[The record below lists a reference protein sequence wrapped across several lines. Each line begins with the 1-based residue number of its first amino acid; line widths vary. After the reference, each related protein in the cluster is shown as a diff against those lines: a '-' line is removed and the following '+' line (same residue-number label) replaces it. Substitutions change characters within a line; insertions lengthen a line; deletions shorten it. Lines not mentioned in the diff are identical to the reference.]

1 MEKKSFNLHF
11 LLAYSKILLYFC
23 RRFLNLI
30 GLKTKNDVKS
40 MSNIRFEAL
49 KTAFEHKPTAVEM
62 PEGKV
67 KDYFAQDVF
76 TREKMKEY
84 IAQEVL
90 DQLFDDVDNG
100 RTIHRDIANVVAIGI
115 RKWAMD
121 HGATHFTHWFQPLTG
136 GTAEKH
142 DAFFTLKNGAL
153 MEEFSGDSLY
163 QQEPDASSFPS
174 GGIRNTFEA
183 RGYSAWDPSSPV
195 FLIGDTLCI
204 PTVFVAYTGEALD
217 YKTPLIRSTAALCH
231 AAREVCAYFD
241 KQVKHVHANLG
252 WEQEYFLVD
261 ESLYTAR
268 PDLLLTGRTL
278 MGHNSAKSQQ
288 LEDHYFGA
296 IPARVLAFMRELEYE
311 ALKAGIPVKT
321 RHNEVAPNQF
331 EMAPIFEDVNL
342 ANDHNLLVM
351 SIMERVAEK
360 HHFRVLLHEKPYAGV
375 NGSGKHCNWSMST
388 NTGVNLLAP
397 GKNPYQ
403 NLQFITFLVNVL
415 MAVQRHNGLLKASIV
430 SATNEH
436 RLGANEAPPAIISV
450 FLGKQISAVL
460 DKLEQAKAEEAI
472 IINAKKEMKLGVANI
487 PEILLDNTDRNRTS
501 PFAFTGNRFEFRAVG
516 SSANC
521 GAAMLALNAAVA
533 EQLML
538 FKNEVDARIEKG
550 EAKERVLFDVI
561 KKYIMACKAIR
572 FDGNGYSDEWKAEA
586 AKRGLDCE
594 TSVPKIIDNYVLPS
608 SIQMFEKT
616 GVLSAA
622 ELHSRSEV
630 KWETYVKK
638 LQIESRVMGDLV
650 VNHVLPAAKR
660 YQTMLLQNVLAVKQV
675 FSADE
680 TASLN
685 AMDYSIIKQIEEH
698 SGAIL
703 EGVEHMTDARHK
715 ANRQVDERSK
725 AIAYHDNVLPLMA
738 EIRAHADAL
747 ELIVDDEMWT
757 LPKYRELMFIH

>member
-1 MEKKSFNLHF
+1 
-11 LLAYSKILLYFC
+11 
-23 RRFLNLI
+23 
-30 GLKTKNDVKS
+30 

-49 KTAFEHKPTAVEM
+49 KNAFEHKPTAVEM

-608 SIQMFEKT
+608 SIQMFETT

-738 EIRAHADAL
+738 EIRTHADAL

>member
-1 MEKKSFNLHF
+1 MN
-11 LLAYSKILLYFC
+11 
-23 RRFLNLI
+23 
-30 GLKTKNDVKS
+30 
-40 MSNIRFEAL
+40 NIRFEAL

-430 SATNEH
+430 SATNEP

-594 TSVPKIIDNYVLPS
+594 TSVAKIIDIYVLPS
-608 SIQMFEKT
+608 SIQMVEKT
-616 GVLSAA
+616 GVTSAA
-622 ELHSRSEV
+622 QLHSRSEV

>member
-1 MEKKSFNLHF
+1 
-11 LLAYSKILLYFC
+11 
-23 RRFLNLI
+23 
-30 GLKTKNDVKS
+30 

-49 KTAFEHKPTAVEM
+49 KTAFGHKPTEVEM

-67 KDYFAQDVF
+67 KNYFAQDVF

-342 ANDHNLLVM
+342 ANDHNLLIM

-608 SIQMFEKT
+608 SIQMFETT

>member
-1 MEKKSFNLHF
+1 
-11 LLAYSKILLYFC
+11 
-23 RRFLNLI
+23 
-30 GLKTKNDVKS
+30 

-351 SIMERVAEK
+351 SIMERVAGK

-397 GKNPYQ
+397 GKYPYQ

>member
-1 MEKKSFNLHF
+1 MN
-11 LLAYSKILLYFC
+11 
-23 RRFLNLI
+23 
-30 GLKTKNDVKS
+30 
-40 MSNIRFEAL
+40 NIRFEAL

-204 PTVFVAYTGEALD
+204 PTVCVAYTGEALD

>member
-11 LLAYSKILLYFC
+11 LLANSKILLYFC
-23 RRFLNLI
+23 RRFINLI
-30 GLKTKNDVKS
+30 GLKTKNNVKS

-49 KTAFEHKPTAVEM
+49 KTAFEHKPTAVDM

-217 YKTPLIRSTAALCH
+217 YKTPLIRSTATLCH

-608 SIQMFEKT
+608 SIQMFETT

-738 EIRAHADAL
+738 EIRTHADAL

>member
-1 MEKKSFNLHF
+1 
-11 LLAYSKILLYFC
+11 
-23 RRFLNLI
+23 
-30 GLKTKNDVKS
+30 
-40 MSNIRFEAL
+40 MSNVRFDAL
-49 KTAFEHKPTAVEM
+49 RMAFSHTPSDVTV

-76 TREKMKEY
+76 TRERMKEY

-100 RTIHRDIANVVAIGI
+100 RTIHRDIAGSVAIGI
-115 RKWAMD
+115 RKWAIE

-217 YKTPLIRSTAALCH
+217 YKTPLIRSTASLCH

-261 ESLYTAR
+261 EALYSAR
-268 PDLLLTGRTL
+268 PDLMLTGRTL

-311 ALKAGIPVKT
+311 ALKAGIPVRT

-342 ANDHNLLVM
+342 ANDHNLLIM
-351 SIMERVAEK
+351 SIMERVAQR

-375 NGSGKHCNWSMST
+375 NGSGKHCNWSLQT
-388 NTGVNLLAP
+388 NTGINLLAP

-403 NLQFITFLVNVL
+403 NLQFVTFLVNVL

-450 FLGKQISAVL
+450 FLGKQITAVL
-460 DKLEQAKAEEAI
+460 DKLEHAKAEEAI

-538 FKNEVDARIEKG
+538 FKAEVDKRIENG
-550 EAKERVLFDVI
+550 EPKERVLFDVI
-561 KKYIMACKAIR
+561 KKYIVACKAIR
-572 FDGNGYSDEWKAEA
+572 FDGNGYSEEWKEEA

-594 TSVPKIIDNYVLPS
+594 TSVPVVIDRYLAPD
-608 SIQMFEKT
+608 SIKMFETT
-616 GVLSAA
+616 GVLSEA

-630 KWETYVKK
+630 KWETYSKK
-638 LQIESRVMGDLV
+638 LQIESRVLGDLV

-685 AMDYSIIKQIEEH
+685 EMDYSIIRQIEHH

-703 EGVEHMTDARHK
+703 EGVEAMTEARHK
-715 ANRQVDERSK
+715 ANRQPDERSK
-725 AIAYHDNVLPLMA
+725 AIAYHDTVLPLMA
-738 EIRAHADAL
+738 EIRSHADAL

-757 LPKYRELMFIH
+757 LPKYRELLFIH

>member
-1 MEKKSFNLHF
+1 
-11 LLAYSKILLYFC
+11 
-23 RRFLNLI
+23 
-30 GLKTKNDVKS
+30 
-40 MSNIRFEAL
+40 MSNLRFEAL
-49 KTAFEHKPTAVEM
+49 KTAFGHKTTAVEM

-572 FDGNGYSDEWKAEA
+572 FDGNGYSEEWKAEA

-608 SIQMFEKT
+608 SIQMFETT

>member
-1 MEKKSFNLHF
+1 
-11 LLAYSKILLYFC
+11 
-23 RRFLNLI
+23 
-30 GLKTKNDVKS
+30 

-90 DQLFDDVDNG
+90 DQLFDDVDHG

-738 EIRAHADAL
+738 EIRTHADAL

>member
-1 MEKKSFNLHF
+1 M
-11 LLAYSKILLYFC
+11 
-23 RRFLNLI
+23 
-30 GLKTKNDVKS
+30 G
-40 MSNIRFEAL
+40 NIRFEAL
-49 KTAFEHKPTAVEM
+49 KSAFKHKPADLEV

-67 KDYFAQDVF
+67 KDYFATDVF

-115 RKWAMD
+115 RKWAIE

-142 DAFFTLKNGAL
+142 DAFFTLDKNGVL
-153 MEEFSGDSLY
+153 MEEFSGESLY

-261 ESLYTAR
+261 EALYNAR
-268 PDLLLTGRTL
+268 PDLMLTGRTL

-296 IPARVLAFMRELEYE
+296 IPARVLAFMRE
-311 ALKAGIPVKT
+311 AGIPVRT

-331 EMAPIFEDVNL
+331 EMAPIFEEVNL

-388 NTGVNLLAP
+388 NTGINLLAP

-450 FLGKQISAVL
+450 FLGKQISEVL
-460 DKLEQAKAEEAI
+460 DKLEHAKAEEAI

-538 FKNEVDARIEKG
+538 FKAEVDARIEKG
-550 EAKERVLFDVI
+550 EPKERVLFDVI
-561 KKYIMACKAIR
+561 KKYIVACKAIR
-572 FDGNGYSDEWKAEA
+572 FDGNGYSEEWKSEA

-594 TSVPKIIDNYVLPS
+594 TSVPVVIDRYLAPE
-608 SIQMFEKT
+608 SIRMFEKT
-616 GVLSAA
+616 GVLNEP

-698 SGAIL
+698 SGAIF
-703 EGVEHMTDARHK
+703 EGVERMTEARHK
-715 ANRQVDERSK
+715 ANRQPDERSK
-725 AIAYHDNVLPLMA
+725 AVAYHDTVLPLMA
-738 EIRAHADAL
+738 EIRDHADAL
-747 ELIVDDEMWT
+747 ELIVDDELWT

>member
-1 MEKKSFNLHF
+1 
-11 LLAYSKILLYFC
+11 
-23 RRFLNLI
+23 
-30 GLKTKNDVKS
+30 
-40 MSNIRFEAL
+40 MSNLRFEAL

-67 KDYFAQDVF
+67 KDYFAQNVF

-204 PTVFVAYTGEALD
+204 PTVFVAYTSEALD

-460 DKLEQAKAEEAI
+460 DKLEHAKAEEAI

-533 EQLML
+533 EQLLL

-594 TSVPKIIDNYVLPS
+594 TSVPKIIDNYLLPS
-608 SIQMFEKT
+608 SIQMFETT
-616 GVLSAA
+616 GVLSNA

>member
-1 MEKKSFNLHF
+1 
-11 LLAYSKILLYFC
+11 
-23 RRFLNLI
+23 
-30 GLKTKNDVKS
+30 
-40 MSNIRFEAL
+40 
-49 KTAFEHKPTAVEM
+49 
-62 PEGKV
+62 
-67 KDYFAQDVF
+67 
-76 TREKMKEY
+76 MKEY
-84 IAQEVL
+84 IAEDVL

-100 RTIHRDIANVVAIGI
+100 RTIHREIAGSVAIGI
-115 RKWAMD
+115 RKWAME
-121 HGATHFTHWFQPLTG
+121 HGATHYTHWFQPLTG

-142 DAFFTLKNGAL
+142 DAFFTLDKDGTL

-231 AAREVCAYFD
+231 AAREVVSAYFD

-261 ESLYTAR
+261 EALYHAR
-268 PDLLLTGRTL
+268 PDLMLTGRTL
-278 MGHNSAKSQQ
+278 MGHESAKSQQ

-296 IPARVLAFMRELEYE
+296 IPERVLEFMRDLEYE
-311 ALKAGIPVKT
+311 ALCAGIPVRT
-321 RHNEVAPNQF
+321 RHNEPAPMQF
-331 EMAPIFEDVNL
+331 EMAPIF
-342 ANDHNLLVM
+342 
-351 SIMERVAEK
+351 K
-360 HHFRVLLHEKPYAGV
+360 V
-375 NGSGKHCNWSMST
+375 NGSGKHCNWSIET

-403 NLQFITFLVNVL
+403 NLQFVTFLVNVL
-415 MAVQRHNGLLKASIV
+415 MAVKRHNGLLKASIV

-450 FLGKQISAVL
+450 FLGKQISGVL
-460 DKLEQAKAEEAI
+460 DKLETATAEEAI
-472 IINAKKEMKLGVANI
+472 IINAKKEMKLGVGNI

-533 EQLML
+533 EQLMI
-538 FKNEVDARIEKG
+538 FKAEVDARIEKG

-561 KKYIMACKAIR
+561 KSYIVECKSIR
-572 FDGNGYSDEWKAEA
+572 FDGNGYSEEWKKEA

-594 TSVPKIIDNYVLPS
+594 TSVPLVIDRYLLPQT
-608 SIQMFEKT
+608 IEMFAKT
-616 GVLSAA
+616 GVLSEA
-622 ELHSRSEV
+622 ELMSRCEV
-630 KWETYVKK
+630 KWDTYVKK
-638 LQIESRVMGDLV
+638 LQIESRVIGDLV

-660 YQTMLLQNVLAVKQV
+660 YQTMLLQNVMTVKQV

-680 TASLN
+680 TESLN
-685 AMDYSIIKQIEEH
+685 EMDYSIIRQIESH
-698 SGAIL
+698 AGAIL
-703 EGVEHMTDARHK
+703 KGVEAMTDARHK
-715 ANRQVDERSK
+715 ANRQPDERSK

-738 EIRAHADAL
+738 DIREHADAL
-747 ELIVDDEMWT
+747 EMIVDDELWT
-757 LPKYRELMFIH
+757 LPKYRELMFIR

>member
-1 MEKKSFNLHF
+1 
-11 LLAYSKILLYFC
+11 
-23 RRFLNLI
+23 
-30 GLKTKNDVKS
+30 
-40 MSNIRFEAL
+40 MSNVRFEAL
-49 KTAFEHKPTAVEM
+49 KTAKEHSFAQVTPSCTQEN
-62 PEGKV
+62 ERV
-67 KDYFAQDVF
+67 KDFFARDVF
-76 TREKMKEY
+76 TRAKMKEY
-84 IAQEVL
+84 IAEEVL
-90 DQLFDDVDNG
+90 EQLFDDVDNG
-100 RTIHRDIANVVAIGI
+100 RTIHRDIAGNVAIGM

-142 DAFFTLKNGAL
+142 DAFFSLTKDGKLV
-153 MEEFSGDSLY
+153 EEFSGDSLY

-231 AAREVCAYFD
+231 AAREVCGLFD
-241 KQVKHVHANLG
+241 KTVKHVHANLG

-261 ESLYTAR
+261 ESLYMAR
-268 PDLLLTGRTL
+268 PDLMLTGRTL
-278 MGHNSAKSQQ
+278 MGHDSAKSQQ

-296 IPARVLAFMRELEYE
+296 IPQRVLAFMRDLEYE
-311 ALKAGIPVKT
+311 ALCAGIPVRT

-331 EMAPIFEDVNL
+331 EMAPIYEDVNL
-342 ANDHNLLVM
+342 SNDHNLLVM
-351 SIMERVAEK
+351 SIMERVAQK
-360 HHFRVLLHEKPYAGV
+360 HHFRVLLHEKPFAGV
-375 NGSGKHCNWSMST
+375 NGSGKHCNWSLST

-403 NLQFITFLVNVL
+403 NLQFVTFLVNVL

-450 FLGKQISAVL
+450 FLGKQITEVL
-460 DKLEQAKAEEAI
+460 DKLEHASAEEAI
-472 IINAKKEMKLGVANI
+472 IINAKKEMKLGVSNI

-521 GAAMLALNAAVA
+521 GGAMLALNAAVA

-538 FKNEVDARIEKG
+538 FKAEVDRRVEAG
-550 EAKERVLFDVI
+550 EAKERVLFDI
-561 KKYIMACKAIR
+561 IRNYIVACKAIR
-572 FDGNGYSDEWKAEA
+572 FEGNGYSEEWKQEAE
-586 AKRGLDCE
+586 KRGLDCE
-594 TSVPKIIDNYVLPS
+594 TSVPLVIDRYLSENT
-608 SIQMFEKT
+608 IRMFQKT
-616 GVLSAA
+616 GVLNEA

-630 KWETYVKK
+630 KWDTYAKK
-638 LQIESRVMGDLV
+638 LQIESRVLGDLV

-660 YQTMLLQNVLAVKQV
+660 YQTMLLTNVQTVKQV

-685 AMDYSIIKQIEEH
+685 EMDYSIIRQIEEH
-698 SGAIL
+698 SKAIFK
-703 EGVEHMTDARHK
+703 GVETMTEVRHK
-715 ANRQVDERSK
+715 ANRMPDERSK
-725 AIAYHDNVLPLMA
+725 AIAYHDTVLPLMA
-738 EIRAHADAL
+738 EIRSHADAL
-747 ELIVDDEMWT
+747 ELIVDDELWT
-757 LPKYRELMFIH
+757 LPKYRELMFIR

>member
-1 MEKKSFNLHF
+1 MANV
-11 LLAYSKILLYFC
+11 
-23 RRFLNLI
+23 RF
-30 GLKTKNDVKS
+30 D
-40 MSNIRFEAL
+40 AL
-49 KTAFEHKPTAVEM
+49 KVAKERQVDVQRDNAPCTKDS
-62 PEGKV
+62 KV
-67 KDYFAQDVF
+67 KDYFARDVF
-76 TREKMKEY
+76 TRERMKEY
-84 IAQEVL
+84 IDEQVL
-90 DQLFDDVDNG
+90 AQLFDDVDNG
-100 RTIHRDIANVVAIGI
+100 RTIHREIAGSVAIGI

-121 HGATHFTHWFQPLTG
+121 RGATHFTHWFQPLTG

-142 DAFFTLKNGAL
+142 DAFFTLKDGML
-153 MEEFSGDSLY
+153 LEEFSGDSLY

-261 ESLYTAR
+261 EALYHAR
-268 PDLLLTGRTL
+268 PDLMLTGRTL
-278 MGHNSAKSQQ
+278 MGHDSAKSQQ

-296 IPARVLAFMRELEYE
+296 IPVRVLAFMRDLEYE
-311 ALKAGIPVKT
+311 ALCAGIPVRT

-331 EMAPIFEDVNL
+331 EMAPIYEDVNL

-351 SIMERVAEK
+351 SIMERVAQR

-375 NGSGKHCNWSMST
+375 NGSGKHCNWSMAT

-450 FLGKQISAVL
+450 FLGKQITEVL
-460 DKLEQAKAEEAI
+460 DKLEHASADKGI

-538 FKNEVDARIEKG
+538 FKAEVDGRIEKG
-550 EAKERVLFDVI
+550 EPKERALFDVI
-561 KKYIMACKAIR
+561 RKYIVACKPIR
-572 FDGNGYSDEWKAEA
+572 FDGNGYSEEWKVEA
-586 AKRGLDCE
+586 GKRGLDCE
-594 TSVPKIIDNYVLPS
+594 TSAPLVIDRYLLPS
-608 SIQMFEKT
+608 SIGMFRTT
-616 GVLSAA
+616 GVLSEA
-622 ELHSRSEV
+622 ELQSRCEV
-630 KWETYVKK
+630 KWETYAKK
-638 LQIESRVMGDLV
+638 LQIESRVLGDLV

-680 TASLN
+680 TATLN
-685 AMDYSIIKQIEEH
+685 EMDYSIIRQIENH

-703 EGVEHMTDARHK
+703 EGVEKMTDARHK
-715 ANRQVDERSK
+715 ANRLPDERSK
-725 AIAYHDNVLPLMA
+725 AIAYHDTVLPLMVQ
-738 EIRAHADAL
+738 IREHADAL
-747 ELIVDDEMWT
+747 EMIVDDEMWT
-757 LPKYRELMFIH
+757 LPKYRELLFIH

>member
-1 MEKKSFNLHF
+1 
-11 LLAYSKILLYFC
+11 
-23 RRFLNLI
+23 
-30 GLKTKNDVKS
+30 

-49 KTAFEHKPTAVEM
+49 KNAFGHQPVPVVE

-67 KDYFAQDVF
+67 KDYFAKDVF
-76 TREKMKEY
+76 TRERMKDY

-100 RTIHRDIANVVAIGI
+100 RTIHREIANTVAIGI
-115 RKWAMD
+115 RKWAME

-142 DAFFTLKNGAL
+142 DAFFTLDKNGAL
-153 MEEFSGDSLY
+153 LEEFSGDSLY

-261 ESLYTAR
+261 EALYNAR
-268 PDLLLTGRTL
+268 PDLMLTGRTL

-311 ALKAGIPVKT
+311 ALEAGIPVRT

-375 NGSGKHCNWSMST
+375 NGSGKHCNWSLQT
-388 NTGVNLLAP
+388 NTGINLLAP

-450 FLGKQISAVL
+450 FLGKQISEVL
-460 DKLEQAKAEEAI
+460 DKLEHATAEEAI

-521 GAAMLALNAAVA
+521 GASMLALNAAVA

-538 FKNEVDARIEKG
+538 FKEEVDKRIEAG

-561 KKYIMACKAIR
+561 KKYIVACKAIR
-572 FDGNGYSDEWKAEA
+572 FEGNGYSDEWKKEA

-594 TSVPKIIDNYVLPS
+594 TSVPLVIDRYLTPETVK
-608 SIQMFEKT
+608 MFQYT
-616 GVLSAA
+616 GVLSEA

-660 YQTMLLQNVLAVKQV
+660 YQTMLLQNVLTVKQV

-685 AMDYSIIKQIEEH
+685 EMDYSIIRQIENH
-698 SGAIL
+698 SAAIIK
-703 EGVEHMTDARHK
+703 GVEAMTEARHK
-715 ANRQVDERSK
+715 ANRMPDERSK
-725 AIAYHDNVLPLMA
+725 ALAYHDHVLPFMA
-738 EIRAHADAL
+738 EIRDHADAL

-757 LPKYRELMFIH
+757 LPKYRELLFVH

>member
-1 MEKKSFNLHF
+1 MN
-11 LLAYSKILLYFC
+11 
-23 RRFLNLI
+23 
-30 GLKTKNDVKS
+30 
-40 MSNIRFEAL
+40 NIRFEAL
-49 KTAFEHKPTAVEM
+49 KMAFRPMPVQVDV

-67 KDYFAQDVF
+67 KDYFARDVF

-84 IAQEVL
+84 IAQDVL

-100 RTIHRDIANVVAIGI
+100 RTIHRDIAGVVAIGI

-142 DAFFTLKNGAL
+142 DAFFTLDKNGTL

-217 YKTPLIRSTAALCH
+217 YKTPLIRSTASLCH

-261 ESLYTAR
+261 EALYNAR
-268 PDLLLTGRTL
+268 PDLMLTGRTL

-311 ALKAGIPVKT
+311 ALKAGIPVRT

-331 EMAPIFEDVNL
+331 EMAPIFEEVNL

-388 NTGVNLLAP
+388 NTGINLLAP

-450 FLGKQISAVL
+450 FLGKQISEVL
-460 DKLEQAKAEEAI
+460 DKLEHAKAEEAI

-538 FKNEVDARIEKG
+538 FKDEVDQRIEKG
-550 EAKERVLFDVI
+550 EPKERVLFDVI
-561 KKYIMACKAIR
+561 KKYIVACRAIR
-572 FDGNGYSDEWKAEA
+572 FDGNGYSEEWKTEA

-594 TSVPKIIDNYVLPS
+594 TSVPLVIDRYLAPE
-608 SIQMFEKT
+608 SIRMFEKT
-616 GVLSAA
+616 GVLNEA

-703 EGVEHMTDARHK
+703 EGVERMTDARHK
-715 ANRQVDERSK
+715 ANRQPDERSK
-725 AIAYHDNVLPLMA
+725 AIAYHDTVLPLMA
-738 EIRAHADAL
+738 QIRDHADAL
-747 ELIVDDEMWT
+747 ELIVDDELWT

>member
-1 MEKKSFNLHF
+1 
-11 LLAYSKILLYFC
+11 
-23 RRFLNLI
+23 
-30 GLKTKNDVKS
+30 

-49 KTAFEHKPTAVEM
+49 KTAFGHKTTAVEM

-204 PTVFVAYTGEALD
+204 PTVFVAYTSEALD

-572 FDGNGYSDEWKAEA
+572 FDGNGYSEEWKAEA

-594 TSVPKIIDNYVLPS
+594 TSVPVVIDRYLAPE
-608 SIQMFEKT
+608 SIRMFEKT
-616 GVLSAA
+616 GVLNEP

-698 SGAIL
+698 SGAIF
-703 EGVEHMTDARHK
+703 EGVERMTEARHK
-715 ANRQVDERSK
+715 ANRQPDERSK
-725 AIAYHDNVLPLMA
+725 AVAYHDTVLPLMA
-738 EIRAHADAL
+738 EIRDHADAL
-747 ELIVDDEMWT
+747 ELIVDDELWT

>member
-23 RRFLNLI
+23 RRFINLI
-30 GLKTKNDVKS
+30 GLKTKNNVKS

-738 EIRAHADAL
+738 EIRTHADAL

>member
-1 MEKKSFNLHF
+1 
-11 LLAYSKILLYFC
+11 
-23 RRFLNLI
+23 
-30 GLKTKNDVKS
+30 

-90 DQLFDDVDNG
+90 DRLFDDVDNG

-331 EMAPIFEDVNL
+331 EMAPIFEEVNL

-608 SIQMFEKT
+608 SIQMFETT

-738 EIRAHADAL
+738 EIRTHADAL

>member
-1 MEKKSFNLHF
+1 MN
-11 LLAYSKILLYFC
+11 
-23 RRFLNLI
+23 N
-30 GLKTKNDVKS
+30 
-40 MSNIRFEAL
+40 RFEAL
-49 KTAFEHKPTAVEM
+49 SKASTHQPVIPSK

-67 KDYFAQDVF
+67 KDYFATDVF
-76 TREKMKEY
+76 TRERMKEY
-84 IAQEVL
+84 ISEDIL
-90 DQLFDDVDNG
+90 GLLFDDIDNG
-100 RTIHRDIANVVAIGI
+100 RTIRRDIANTVAIGM

-121 HGATHFTHWFQPLTG
+121 HGATHYTHWFQPLTG

-142 DAFFTLKNGAL
+142 DAFFTLNKDGIL
-153 MEEFSGDSLY
+153 MEEFTGDALY

-195 FLIGDTLCI
+195 FLISDTLCI

-217 YKTPLIRSTAALCH
+217 YKTPLIRSTAALCQ
-231 AAREVCAYFD
+231 AAREVCQLFD
-241 KQVKHVHANLG
+241 KQVRHVHANLG

-261 ESLYTAR
+261 EALFDAR
-268 PDLLLTGRTL
+268 PDLMLTGRTL
-278 MGHNSAKSQQ
+278 MGHSSAKNQQ

-296 IPARVLAFMRELEYE
+296 IPERVRNFMMDLEFE
-311 ALKAGIPVKT
+311 ALRAGIPVRT

-342 ANDHNLLVM
+342 ANDHNLLIM
-351 SIMERVAEK
+351 SIMERVARK
-360 HHFRVLLHEKPYAGV
+360 HHFRVLLHEKPFAGV
-375 NGSGKHCNWSMST
+375 NGSGKHCNWSMQT

-403 NLQFITFLVNVL
+403 NLQFVTFLVNVL
-415 MAVQRHNGLLKASIV
+415 MAVYRHNGLLKASIA

-450 FLGKQISAVL
+450 FLGKQISEVL
-460 DKLEQAKAEEAI
+460 DKLERASAEEGI

-533 EQLML
+533 DQLRL
-538 FKNEVDARIEKG
+538 FKHEVDHLIEKG
-550 EAKERVLFDVI
+550 EPKERALFKVI
-561 KKYIMACKAIR
+561 KQYIITSKPIH
-572 FDGNGYSDEWKAEA
+572 FDGNGYSDEWKIEAE
-586 AKRGLDCE
+586 KRGLDCE
-594 TSVPKIIDNYVLPS
+594 TNVPLIFDRYLKAETIE
-608 SIQMFEKT
+608 MFKDT
-616 GVLSAA
+616 GVLTKE
-622 ELHSRSEV
+622 ELQSRCEV
-630 KWETYVKK
+630 KWEMYSKK
-638 LQIESRVMGDLV
+638 VQIESRVLGDLV

-675 FSADE
+675 FSEDE
-680 TASLN
+680 TATLN
-685 AMDYSIIKQIEEH
+685 EMDYSIIRQIEHH

-703 EGVEHMTDARHK
+703 EGVEKMTDARHK
-715 ANRQVDERSK
+715 ANHESANEREK
-725 AIAYHDNVLPLMA
+725 ALAYHDKVRLYMA
-738 EIRAHADAL
+738 EIREHVDAL

>member
-1 MEKKSFNLHF
+1 
-11 LLAYSKILLYFC
+11 
-23 RRFLNLI
+23 
-30 GLKTKNDVKS
+30 

-49 KTAFEHKPTAVEM
+49 KTAFGHQIDVPGDDVRGTKEER
-62 PEGKV
+62 V
-67 KDYFAQDVF
+67 KDFFARDVF

-84 IAQEVL
+84 IAAEVL
-90 DQLFDDVDNG
+90 EQLFDDVDNG
-100 RTIHRDIANVVAIGI
+100 RTIHRDIAGVVAIGI

-142 DAFFTLKNGAL
+142 DAFFTLKDGVL
-153 MEEFSGDSLY
+153 LEEFSGDSLY

-195 FLIGDTLCI
+195 FVIGDTLCI

-217 YKTPLIRSTAALCH
+217 YKTPLIRSTASLCH

-261 ESLYTAR
+261 EALYNAR
-268 PDLLLTGRTL
+268 PDLMLTGRTL

-311 ALKAGIPVKT
+311 ALCAGVPVRT

-331 EMAPIFEDVNL
+331 EMAPIYEEVNL

-351 SIMERVAEK
+351 SIMERVAAR
-360 HHFRVLLHEKPYAGV
+360 HRFRVLLHEKPYAGV
-375 NGSGKHCNWSMST
+375 NGSGKHCNWSMQT

-415 MAVQRHNGLLKASIV
+415 MAVHRHNGLLKASIV

-450 FLGKQISAVL
+450 FLGKQISEVL
-460 DKLEQAKAEEAI
+460 DKLEHASAEEAV

-533 EQLML
+533 EQLIL
-538 FKNEVDARIEKG
+538 FKEEVDRRIEKG

-561 KKYIMACKAIR
+561 KRYIVACKAIR
-572 FDGNGYSDEWKAEA
+572 FDGNGYSEEWKAEA
-586 AKRGLDCE
+586 AERGLDCE
-594 TSVPKIIDNYVLPS
+594 TSVPLVIDRYLTPS
-608 SIQMFEKT
+608 SVEMFGRT
-616 GVLSAA
+616 GVLSEA
-622 ELHSRSEV
+622 ELHSRCEV
-630 KWETYVKK
+630 KWETYTKK

-675 FSADE
+675 FPADE

-685 AMDYSIIKQIEEH
+685 AMDYSIIKQIEDH

-703 EGVEHMTDARHK
+703 EGVEAMTEARHK
-715 ANRQVDERSK
+715 ANRQPDERSK
-725 AIAYHDNVLPLMA
+725 AIAYHDTVLPLMA
-738 EIRAHADAL
+738 SIREHADAL
-747 ELIVDDEMWT
+747 ELIVDDELWT
-757 LPKYRELMFIH
+757 LPKYRELLFIH

>member
-1 MEKKSFNLHF
+1 MN
-11 LLAYSKILLYFC
+11 
-23 RRFLNLI
+23 
-30 GLKTKNDVKS
+30 
-40 MSNIRFEAL
+40 NIRFEAL

>member
-1 MEKKSFNLHF
+1 
-11 LLAYSKILLYFC
+11 
-23 RRFLNLI
+23 
-30 GLKTKNDVKS
+30 

-278 MGHNSAKSQQ
+278 VGHNSAKSQQ

>member
-1 MEKKSFNLHF
+1 
-11 LLAYSKILLYFC
+11 
-23 RRFLNLI
+23 
-30 GLKTKNDVKS
+30 

-49 KTAFEHKPTAVEM
+49 KTAFEHKPTAVDM

-738 EIRAHADAL
+738 EIRTHADAL

>member
-1 MEKKSFNLHF
+1 M
-11 LLAYSKILLYFC
+11 
-23 RRFLNLI
+23 
-30 GLKTKNDVKS
+30 G
-40 MSNIRFEAL
+40 NIRFDAL
-49 KTAFEHKPTAVEM
+49 KMAFGRQSVTGDGLRVTGER
-62 PEGKV
+62 V

-76 TREKMKEY
+76 TRERMKEY
-84 IAQEVL
+84 IAQDILE
-90 DQLFDDVDNG
+90 QLFDDVDNG
-100 RTIHRDIANVVAIGI
+100 RTIHRDIAGSVAIGI

-142 DAFFTLKNGAL
+142 DAFFTLDKNGTL
-153 MEEFSGDSLY
+153 IEEFSGDSLY

-261 ESLYTAR
+261 EALYNAR
-268 PDLLLTGRTL
+268 PDLKLTGRTL

-311 ALKAGIPVKT
+311 ALKAGIPVRT

-450 FLGKQISAVL
+450 FLGKQISEVL
-460 DKLEQAKAEEAI
+460 DKLEHAKAEEAI

-538 FKNEVDARIEKG
+538 FKAEVDARIEKG

-561 KKYIMACKAIR
+561 KKYIVACKAIR
-572 FDGNGYSDEWKAEA
+572 FDGNGYSEEWKAEA

-594 TSVPKIIDNYVLPS
+594 TSVPLVIDRYLKPET
-608 SIQMFEKT
+608 IKMFET
-616 GVLSAA
+616 TQVLNKA
-622 ELHSRSEV
+622 ELQSRCEV
-630 KWETYVKK
+630 KWETYTKK

-650 VNHVLPAAKR
+650 INHVMPAAKR

-685 AMDYSIIKQIEEH
+685 EMDYSIIRQIEHH
-698 SGAIL
+698 SGAIF
-703 EGVEHMTDARHK
+703 EGVEKMTEARHK
-715 ANRQVDERSK
+715 ANRQPDERSK
-725 AIAYHDNVLPLMA
+725 ALAYHDTVLPLMA
-738 EIRAHADAL
+738 DIREHADAL
-747 ELIVDDEMWT
+747 ELIVDDELWT
-757 LPKYRELMFIH
+757 LPKYRELLFVH

>member
-1 MEKKSFNLHF
+1 
-11 LLAYSKILLYFC
+11 
-23 RRFLNLI
+23 
-30 GLKTKNDVKS
+30 

-49 KTAFEHKPTAVEM
+49 KTAFGHKPTAVEM

-561 KKYIMACKAIR
+561 RKYIMACKAIR

-608 SIQMFEKT
+608 SIQMFETT

-703 EGVEHMTDARHK
+703 EGVEQMTDARHK